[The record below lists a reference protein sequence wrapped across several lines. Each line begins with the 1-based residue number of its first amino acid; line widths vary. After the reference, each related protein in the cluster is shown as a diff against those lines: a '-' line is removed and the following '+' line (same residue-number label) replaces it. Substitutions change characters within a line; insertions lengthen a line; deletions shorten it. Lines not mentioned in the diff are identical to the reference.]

1 MGEPIKQQNS
11 QAVKARTI
19 QMYDNQQISHTLEI
33 QSSRIAGSNSS
44 ITNQQNSRKKKK
56 RYFKEDVDLKLQHFN
71 GSYNDDFESPVQ
83 SKYIS
88 QSNQVS
94 SFGSLSKYSISK
106 ERSKNFEKPLTNQEI
121 NKLFMETNSSQK
133 VKKNDLLKTKVYI
146 DQYMNNRSEL
156 ENQQSSIDYEQS
168 SVNNQKFTENS
179 KNQTITSYQTKQ
191 GEIYSRQALK
201 QSQSPDRAQ
210 EKSQYKVDEFDF
222 KKALA
227 KVHKINAYEPKVYRQ
242 LQLPNYQN
250 HNYKTFTAASTQQDQ
265 TASQRYQFE
274 SETSISCQN
283 ENQSP
288 RSSNPIS
295 QEQQYHPGQNKQQ
308 ENIEEIKSISSSN
321 NNNNLVYR
329 KKIKLKKKNLN
340 INQNEQ
346 IDMIEEYENLEQ
358 NIQPDG
364 SIRVDANRFLLSNRG
379 SQMQAYATPSNIQK
393 ILNSTKQVRRKS
405 FVFHN
410 SPKIIKNAYGVD
422 QSDLHLKYLR
432 DQFKEKVK
440 EIQEFN
446 KNHTNFNFYKRSKQP
461 SSVTGR
467 AQSPSNLIQTQNGFY
482 KTPKYADK
490 QNKQYNLQEN
500 NNFNINPQEENNQNL
515 TNTIQIQNPTS
526 SHPKKRRK
534 SYNHPSRQQQQIQL
548 PQVLQNTFC
557 SNTPHHGQQI
567 QNLEPQDQ
575 LFKYV
580 SQNLPK
586 KVCNQQQEEKNQQTN
601 NQKIVIPIRSKTPNI
616 KISKSRNN
624 TKNSPKRF
632 TNTSK
637 LKSQYSP
644 TQLNQNSPRNKQ
656 F

>member
-1 MGEPIKQQNS
+1 MEELTKQQNS
-11 QAVKARTI
+11 KSVKARTI
-19 QMYDNQQISHTLEI
+19 QMYDNQQISHTLDI

-56 RYFKEDVDLKLQHFN
+56 RYFKEDGDLTLQHFN

-88 QSNQVS
+88 QSNQVG
-94 SFGSLSKYSISK
+94 SFDSLSKYSMSK
-106 ERSKNFEKPLTNQEI
+106 ERSKNVEKPLTNQEI

-191 GEIYSRQALK
+191 GEIYSRQGLK
-201 QSQSPDRAQ
+201 QSQSPDRTQ

-222 KKALA
+222 KQTLA
-227 KVHKINAYEPKVYRQ
+227 KVHKINAYEPKIYRQ

-250 HNYKTFTAASTQQDQ
+250 HNNKISTAASTQQDQ
-265 TASQRYQFE
+265 ITSQRYQFE
-274 SETSISCQN
+274 SETSISYQN

-288 RSSNPIS
+288 RSSNPINL
-295 QEQQYHPGQNKQQ
+295 QQYHPAEQNKQQ
-308 ENIEEIKSISSSN
+308 DNIEEIKSLSSSN

-329 KKIKLKKKNLN
+329 KKRKLKKKNLS
-340 INQNEQ
+340 ISQNEQ
-346 IDMIEEYENLEQ
+346 VDMIQEYGNLEQ

-364 SIRVDANRFLLSNRG
+364 SIRMDANKFLLSNRG
-379 SQMQAYATPSNIQK
+379 SQMQYYATPSNIQK

-410 SPKIIKNAYGVD
+410 SPKMIKNAYGVD
-422 QSDLHLKYLR
+422 QSDFHLKYLR

-467 AQSPSNLIQTQNGFY
+467 AQSPNNLIQTSNGFY
-482 KTPKYADK
+482 KTPKYTDK
-490 QNKQYNLQEN
+490 QNKSYNQQEN
-500 NNFNINPQEENNQNL
+500 NNFNINPQDENNQYP
-515 TNTIQIQNPTS
+515 TNTFQVQNPS
-526 SHPKKRRK
+526 LSQQKKRRK
-534 SYNHPSRQQQQIQL
+534 SYNHPSRNQQQIQL

-557 SNTPHHGQQI
+557 SNTPHQQQI

-575 LFKYV
+575 LFNYV

-586 KVCNQQQEEKNQQTN
+586 TICNQQQEEKSQQTN
-601 NQKIVIPIRSKTPNI
+601 DQKIVIPIRSKTPNI
-616 KISKSRNN
+616 KISKSRNSSKN
-624 TKNSPKRF
+624 NSPKRF
-632 TNTSK
+632 TNTQK
-637 LKSQYSP
+637 LKSQYNP
-644 TQLNQNSPRNKQ
+644 TQQNQNSPHNKQ
-656 F
+656 I